1 MFVGITRDGLSKRRA
16 TGGVRVQMRKKRKF
30 LLGRPAAMT
39 RIGPKRVHP
48 VRVRGGNIKV
58 NLSLL
63 SVSFFFF
70 IFFLFILN
78 LCFLKSRAI
87 RLETGSFSWGS
98 EAISKKARI
107 IEVVYNASSNELVR
121 TNTLVKGAIVNVE
134 AAPFIDWY
142 KGYYG
147 VALAK
152 DTKGAEAPAAAPA
165 KAKKE
170 KAGKKKPVA
179 KKSPTDATD
188 AERAERAKDQVL
200 DPEVAEQLKLGR
212 VLARITSRPGQ
223 TGVADGYILEGEELR
238 FYRRKLQ
245 KKK

>member
-1 MFVGITRDGLSKRRA
+1 MQL
-16 TGGVRVQMRKKRKF
+16 
-30 LLGRPAAMT
+30 
-39 RIGPKRVHP
+39 
-48 VRVRGGNIKV
+48 
-58 NLSLL
+58 
-63 SVSFFFF
+63 
-70 IFFLFILN
+70 
-78 LCFLKSRAI
+78 RAI

-121 TNTLVKGAIVNVE
+121 TNTLVKGAIVNIE
-134 AAPFIDWY
+134 AAPFVDWY

-152 DTKGAEAPAAAPA
+152 TSEGAAAAAAAAAAAPA
-165 KAKKE
+165 KAKKD
-170 KAGKKKPVA
+170 KPGKKKPA
-179 KKSPTDATD
+179 PKKALTDATD
-188 AERAERAKDQVL
+188 AERAERAKEQVL
-200 DPEVAEQLKLGR
+200 DPEVAEQLKVGR